1 MKNPETNFIYKGI
14 PMTRF
19 IVFANRKG
27 GCGKTTTAVNVA
39 HALAKRGKKI
49 LVLDVDPQAHTT
61 LSLGNTPVIEHP
73 NIFHLLR
80 GEVPLK
86 HAIIQTHLD
95 GVSLI
100 PSSRDLIAFETEF
113 SSQKKSETLLSERL
127 SGDVSSFDY
136 LIFDPPPT
144 AGLLTIC
151 ALVAAQEV
159 YIPMQMH
166 FLNLEGLAE
175 MVRLIYDVN
184 AAWNPNLRLGGM
196 IPTFF
201 SKNTRIAKEITDD
214 IIKHFGKDRLFP
226 GIRMNISLTEAPGHG
241 KSIFEY
247 APGSTGASDY
257 MRLAERIDS
266 VNS

>member
-1 MKNPETNFIYKGI
+1 
-14 PMTRF
+14 MTRF
-19 IVFANRKG
+19 IIFANRKG

-39 HALAKRGKKI
+39 HALAKKEKKI
-49 LVLDVDPQAHTT
+49 LLVDVDPQAHAS
-61 LSLGNTPVIEHP
+61 LSVGNAPGIQYPT
-73 NIFHLLR
+73 IFHLLR
-80 GEVPLK
+80 GEVSLK
-86 HAIIQTHLD
+86 HAIVRTHLD

-113 SSQKKSETLLSERL
+113 SSQKRSEMLLSEKL
-127 SGDVSSFDY
+127 TGDIGDFDY

-144 AGLLTIC
+144 AGLLTIS
-151 ALVAAQEV
+151 ALAAAQEV

-175 MVRLIYDVN
+175 MVRLVYDVN
-184 AAWNPNLRLGGM
+184 AAWNPNLRMEGI

-201 SKNTRIAKEITDD
+201 NKTTRIAKEIADD
-214 IIKHFGKDRLFP
+214 IIRHFGKDRLFP
-226 GIRMNISLTEAPGHG
+226 GIRMNISLSEAPGHG

-257 MRLAERIDS
+257 MKLADKIDS
-266 VNS
+266 VNSYP